1 MSEAFATFYK
11 KRQTELLSKP
21 NLGGKGVLYSYDDDG
36 NLVTKDK
43 EGAIK
48 QTLTIPTYRP
58 VSLEEHDIMDQERKD
73 RITEATRAYDEAF
86 QAVHDEYIR
95 KDRSMEQVLQKM
107 RQMVQADHHLQHM
120 RYPLRHIKHEE
131 GIEIRRLDFNQPH
144 EVRKLPY
151 PVSILRVSPF
161 PLQERYVREGKKE
174 EEEKKELPASLRS
187 LPVSKVSA
195 IAAEKGVLFIEDS
208 ETNENGFMA
217 MDWPVQIRL
226 QAIVYHSAK
235 QALAAEQAKTFGDD
249 EGFRRIMDAE
259 TPAEVSYGKND
270 AKKATEEDWAMTTK
284 RKLYDIQEA
293 KFRQYPELQSRLLAT
308 GEAILAAYLPGDT
321 LLGIGISTDD
331 VRAKNPI
338 YWKGQNLLGTALMEL
353 RQLFRVEQEKR
364 AAEEKPASA
373 RPIRIRRPRVAS
385 SSTSTSLV
393 PSASLQPASLAPSAS
408 LQPASLVPSAS
419 LQPASLVPAKPAVSL
434 VPAQPASLQPVSLVP
449 AKPASLVPASL
460 QPAKPVSLVPA
471 KPVSLVP
478 AAKPT

>member
-21 NLGGKGVLYSYDDDG
+21 TLGGKGILYGYDDDG

-48 QTLTIPTYRP
+48 QTLVIPTYRP

-73 RITEATRAYDEAF
+73 RIAEATRAYDEAF

-95 KDRSMEQVLQKM
+95 KDRSMEQVLQKT

-120 RYPLRHIKHEE
+120 RYPLRHVKHEE
-131 GIEIRRLDFNQPH
+131 GIEIRRLDFNQPQ

-161 PLQERYVREGKKE
+161 PLQERYVREGDKKE
-174 EEEKKELPASLRS
+174 EEEKKELPASIRS
-187 LPVSKVSA
+187 LPLSKVSA
-195 IAAEKGVLFIEDS
+195 IASEKGILFIEDS
-208 ETNENGFMA
+208 QTNENGFMA

-226 QAIVYHSAK
+226 QTMVYHCAK
-235 QALAAEQAKTFGDD
+235 QALAAEQATVFGDD

-259 TPAEVSYGKND
+259 TPAEVSYSRND

-293 KFRQYPELQSRLLAT
+293 KFRQYPELQSRLLST

-338 YWKGQNLLGTALMEL
+338 HWRGQNLLGTALMEL
-353 RQLFRVEQEKR
+353 RQLFRVEQEKK
-364 AAEEKPASA
+364 EKEAPPT
-373 RPIRIRRPRVAS
+373 RQIRTRRPV
-385 SSTSTSLV
+385 V
-393 PSASLQPASLAPSAS
+393 SAKA
-408 LQPASLVPSAS
+408 ASLVPAQPAP
-419 LQPASLVPAKPAVSL
+419 LVPIPLVPASLVPAKPSAMRAPIPL
-434 VPAQPASLQPVSLVP
+434 VPAQPASRVP
-449 AKPASLVPASL
+449 APLAPAPLAP
-460 QPAKPVSLVPA
+460 
-471 KPVSLVP
+471 
-478 AAKPT
+478 